1 MSVFARYNYSMGVFV
16 WTIVSLVL
24 AIVGGI
30 TLYFIYLRS
39 SKKINKFLDKLRD
52 FLNFKVLFLEEI
64 LKVTYLVFAIYVT
77 LYSFALIG
85 IDFLAFILTLVLG
98 NVVLRI
104 VYELAILLIKICN
117 NTSEIN
123 EKLKK

>member
-1 MSVFARYNYSMGVFV
+1 MFFYGYGSTAVFV

-39 SKKINKFLDKLRD
+39 DKKINKFLDKLRD
-52 FLNFKVLFLEEI
+52 FLNFKVLLLEDI
-64 LKVTYLVFAIYVT
+64 LKVTYLVLAIYIT

-85 IDFLAFILTLVLG
+85 VDFLAFILTLVVG
-98 NVVLRI
+98 NVALRI
-104 VYELAILLIKICN
+104 IYELAILLVKICN

-123 EKLKK
+123 SKLKK

>member
-1 MSVFARYNYSMGVFV
+1 MSVFALYNYSMGVFV